1 MIIIRIRI
9 RSHCL
14 QPKVPFFPTCNV
26 AGYIFHGEEVELTV
40 GEAGLAA
47 EVLGVLAGLDQKGL
61 QDQLLEQEELPDGLV
76 LQQARPPRL
85 LRPVQLRGKGN
96 EEIQLWFRGG
106 VCPELGAVNTNI
118 TITIPVYSRFQNSN
132 FLNKKKLKIIF
143 WIQFFS
149 FFSCFLF

>member
-76 LQQARPPRL
+76 LQQARPP
-85 LRPVQLRGKGN
+85 
-96 EEIQLWFRGG
+96 
-106 VCPELGAVNTNI
+106 PEKWRFI
-118 TITIPVYSRFQNSN
+118 TINQSRSDVHDRPFVKYKALQ
-132 FLNKKKLKIIF
+132 
-143 WIQFFS
+143 
-149 FFSCFLF
+149 